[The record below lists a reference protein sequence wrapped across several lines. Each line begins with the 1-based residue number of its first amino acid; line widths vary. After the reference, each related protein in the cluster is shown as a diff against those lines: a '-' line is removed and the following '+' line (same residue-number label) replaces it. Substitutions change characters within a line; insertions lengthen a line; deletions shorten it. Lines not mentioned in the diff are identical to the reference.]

1 MGGGKSNTSTQSVQ
15 VPADVLARYGAVN
28 QQAQQTA
35 ATPFQQYSTDPNS
48 FVAPLTDTQNAGIAN
63 TNAAV
68 GMAQP
73 YYTAAGQD
81 ITKAQSNADP
91 LNAQAGAGFS
101 SALAG
106 AQPYNAGATGL
117 ALAGAQAVNPTD
129 LDAASIQKYMSP
141 YLNTVLGSTSA
152 LLNQNNQQAQAGQLG
167 NAITSGAFGGD
178 RAGIAAANLNQQ
190 NQLSNANIYSGI
202 LNNAYTN
209 ALSTA
214 QQQQGV
220 GLGAAQANR
229 AALSGA
235 ASQIQGIGQQ
245 GYEQGTG
252 TASAQA
258 GLGQQVFNQGITAS
272 GAQSGLGT
280 AAQTAALQG
289 AQAQLAAGQVQQ
301 QTQQAGDT
309 ALYNQFLQQQSY
321 PFQVAQ
327 FLANIAEGTGSLS
340 GSTTTTTQPGS
351 LFSDRRVKDDIR
363 KVGKTFDGQTIYT
376 FKYKGDNTTHIGLM
390 AQDVE
395 KKHPDAV
402 GLAAGIKT
410 VDYAKATDD
419 AADRGKF
426 KRGGL
431 ALVVD
436 HDNYASGGSPGFDP
450 QLMQQIL
457 QNAQGMYGPTMG
469 GLSGASSAGP
479 YGGVGRVP
487 QANLPVGALKTAGEL
502 PAQPNGLAQAKQ
514 FADLAGDA
522 AKGADWFKDKL
533 GSKPAND
540 DLPPFRDGGLARRYA
555 SGGMPYLG
563 GLDIPDEEPQYKLQT
578 APALGKSDSTGDDI
592 KSIADIAKTAA
603 MFAGM
608 NRGGSAGYA
617 DGGSPNF
624 DETGLSYGVSAPD
637 IGNPNF
643 DETGLGL
650 SDVTNKAAN
659 YVPTAA
665 DMRAFAAAKPAA
677 KSGSSQHRGLGSSSP
692 ADPWASGPPEGLGQ
706 VAVSDIPDAISP
718 GPSISASA
726 PASMSM
732 DTNAPVPGGINA
744 RSPLAD
750 MGDQAGNVVHSI
762 ARKVAPKGGY
772 LDRLFHGDE
781 KTLVPFLAGLGAFT
795 AAPTRNVGTALAQGL
810 SAGAQTYPKLQQME
824 LERAKTAAGTGQI
837 EAATAKTNVDAYNV
851 MQQKAQP
858 GYQAVK
864 GVGPHGEQFQ
874 GPDGSPWHY
883 ELQTGLTNYGSGATG
898 AALASANKPQA
909 GDIAPTSDTDSFM
922 AKNYGIDPSQP
933 GAANRARMLA
943 LNPVLA
949 NQEEATEKAA
959 QARMGNLGEQDTTH
973 RQLLQSA
980 QALSG
985 LSHGTL
991 TGQGAQSAYR
1001 AQLANLYQTMTGMM
1015 GVAPDPE
1022 VNQDI
1027 TNHALSEKMR
1037 QLTSAAMAHQYGEK
1051 AASIAHS
1058 IADVLPSGDM
1068 TPQATSHILAQMLVQ
1083 NQQAKDFAQYHNNYI
1098 SRYGTPLGVE
1108 QAFARDKGPSYDAEQ
1123 GKLSGILSTPALDVM
1138 MKYLSSPDPAI
1149 RQGAIERIDK
1159 ANGPEFHRYLT
1170 GGM

>member
-1 MGGGKSNTSTQSVQ
+1 VGGKTNTSQQQIQ
-15 VPADVLARYGAVN
+15 VPADVLSRYGAVN

-35 ATPFQQYSTDPNS
+35 ATPFQQYSTNPDA

-73 YYTAAGQD
+73 YFSAAGQD

-117 ALAGAQAVNPTD
+117 ALAGAQAVNPSS
-129 LDAASIQKYMSP
+129 LDAASIQKYISP
-141 YLNTVLGSTSA
+141 YLSTVLGSTA
-152 LLNQNNQQAQAGQLG
+152 GLLNQNNQQQQAGQLG

-178 RAGIAAANLNQQ
+178 RAGIAAANLAQQQ
-190 NQLSNANIYSGI
+190 NLGNASIYSGI

-252 TASAQA
+252 TAAAQA

-272 GAQSGLGT
+272 GAQSGLGS
-280 AAQTAALQG
+280 AAQTAALQA

-301 QTQQAGDT
+301 QTQQAGNT

-351 LFSDRRVKDDIR
+351 LFSDKRVKDDIR

-376 FKYKGDNTTHIGLM
+376 FKYKGDDTTHIGLM

-395 KKHPDAV
+395 KRHPDAV

-419 AADRGKF
+419 AAERGKF

-431 ALVVD
+431 ALIVD
-436 HDNYASGGSPGFDP
+436 HDNYAEGGSPGFDP

-469 GLSGASSAGP
+469 GLAGASAAGP

-487 QANLPVGALKTAGEL
+487 QANVPVGALKTAGEL

-514 FADLAGDA
+514 FADLASDA

-540 DLPPFRDGGLARRYA
+540 DMPPFRDGGLARRYA
-555 SGGMPYLG
+555 SGGMPYSG

-578 APALGKSDSTGDDI
+578 APALGKSGSTGDDV
-592 KSIADIAKTAA
+592 KTIADIAKTAA
-603 MFAGM
+603 MFM
-608 NRGGSAGYA
+608 NRGGAIGYA
-617 DGGSPNF
+617 SGGSPNF
-624 DETGLSYGVSAPD
+624 DETGLGFGVSAPD
-637 IGNPNF
+637 IGSPNF
-643 DETGLGL
+643 DETGMGLG
-650 SDVTNKAAN
+650 DVTSKSAN
-659 YVPTAA
+659 YVPTVA
-665 DMRAFAAAKPAA
+665 DMRAFAAKSAA
-677 KSGSSQHRGLGSSSP
+677 KSSSGQRRGLGAKSP
-692 ADPWASGPPEGLGQ
+692 ADAWADGPPAGLGQ
-706 VAVSDIPDAISP
+706 VDVSPEPNALAD
-718 GPSISASA
+718 GPSIAAPNAAPLSLNTNTPEPGNIA
-726 PASMSM
+726 PAS
-732 DTNAPVPGGINA
+732 G
-744 RSPLAD
+744 SPLANL
-750 MGDQAGNVVHSI
+750 GDSAGNVVHSI
-762 ARKVAPKGGY
+762 ASKVAPQGGY

-795 AAPTRNVGTALAQGL
+795 AAPTRNFGTALAQGL

-837 EAATAKTNVDAYNV
+837 QAQTGLADVQAY
-851 MQQKAQP
+851 KALQDSAPP
-858 GYQAVK
+858 GYQVVPGAAPN
-864 GVGPHGEQFQ
+864 GHGIIAIP
-874 GPDGSPWHY
+874 GKPYHY
-883 ELQTGLTNYGSGATG
+883 ELKVNLADFGSSAGAAEPHGATLAPQTGIAP
-898 AALASANKPQA
+898 SAN
-909 GDIAPTSDTDSFM
+909 TDAVM
-922 AKNYGIDPSQP
+922 RDQYKVDPSQP
-933 GAANRARMLA
+933 GVANRERLFA
-943 LNPVLA
+943 LNPALA
-949 NQEEATEKAA
+949 PQDEAAAAAA
-959 QARMGNLGEQDTTH
+959 QKRIGSLAEADQNH
-973 RQLLQSA
+973 RQILQLG
-980 QALSG
+980 QAINKLSD
-985 LSHGTL
+985 GTL
-991 TGQGAQSAYR
+991 TGQGADFERRS
-1001 AQLANLYQTMTGMM
+1001 QLANVYNTAIGILGL
-1015 GVAPDPE
+1015 P
-1022 VNQDI
+1022 QDKTVTSDLTQSQI
-1027 TNHALSEKMR
+1027 QEKIR
-1037 QLTSAAMAHQYGEK
+1037 TLLGSQLAHSNDEK
-1051 AASIAHS
+1051 AASIAHALTS
-1058 IADVLPSGDM
+1058 VLPGGEQQKAASNEVLSSM
-1068 TPQATSHILAQMLVQ
+1068 MVA
-1083 NQQAKDFAQYHNNYI
+1083 NQQARDFPQYYNSYTGKYGVSLNAEPSFQHDMGSTYDREQKALPQFLG
-1098 SRYGTPLGVE
+1098 SRS
-1108 QAFARDKGPSYDAEQ
+1108 F
-1123 GKLSGILSTPALDVM
+1123 
-1138 MKYLSSPDPAI
+1138 DPAMRALHDPNPEKRARAAAMI
-1149 RQGAIERIDK
+1149 DQKYGA
-1159 ANGPEFHRYLT
+1159 NFHRYFM
-1170 GGM
+1170 GN